1 MFSRASADL
10 ISSQLANAEDFTTAE
25 QVYVA
30 TIDISQNN
38 WQEKLNNII

>member
-10 ISSQLANAEDFTTAE
+10 IDRQLAAEDFTTAE

-30 TIDISQNN
+30 TR
-38 WQEKLNNII
+38 LLA